1 MSFNACIFCS
11 IVRGDIPASVVYE
24 DEQVLAF
31 LDIEPIQKGHVLVIP
46 KLHVTNL
53 LDVPEELYG
62 PLFRAA
68 QRVAR
73 AQKEGLGAHGVNL
86 LQNNGSAA
94 GQVIDHVHLHLIPR
108 YEGDGL
114 HWSWQ
119 SDGYENRAESQETA
133 DKIKRVLDE

>member
-1 MSFNACIFCS
+1 MNSSTCIFCS

-46 KLHVTNL
+46 KLHITNL
-53 LDVPEELYG
+53 FDVPEGLYG

-68 QRVAR
+68 QLVAR
-73 AQKEGLGAHGVNL
+73 AQKKGLGADGVNL

-119 SDGYENRAESQETA
+119 SDGYKNRAETQETA
-133 DKIKRVLDE
+133 AKIKRVLDE

>member
-1 MSFNACIFCS
+1 MSSNTCIFCS
-11 IVRGDIPASVVYE
+11 IVRGEIPATVVYE
-24 DEQVLAF
+24 DEMVLAF

-46 KLHVTNL
+46 KVHITNL
-53 LDVPEELYG
+53 LEVPKELYA

-86 LQNNGSAA
+86 VQNNGSAA

-108 YEGDGL
+108 FEGDGL
-114 HWSWQ
+114 QWSGP
-119 SDGYENRAESQETA
+119 SNGYKDKTETQETA
-133 DKIKRVLDE
+133 DKIKSVLEE